1 MVPSGAS
8 SEEIAIFTERVLT
21 KVRDASGLR
30 PSDPKFDRMTAR
42 FVEDFARGGLAKI
55 LEV

>member
-1 MVPSGAS
+1 MIPSGAS
-8 SEEIAIFTERVLT
+8 SEEIAIFTDRVLN